1 MSSRTFIASSSA
13 LGEGMNITLLESGL
27 HSGNQEK
34 EKDEQAIGSI
44 LENAPAGEGTSAA
57 LDIGVS
63 PHDILADTHSWTY
76 KES

>member
-1 MSSRTFIASSSA
+1 MSSKPFIASSSA
-13 LGEGMNITLLESGL
+13 LEEGMDITLLGSGL

-44 LENAPAGEGTSAA
+44 LENAPAGEGTSAV

-63 PHDILADTHSWTY
+63 HP
-76 KES
+76 